1 MRDRILVG
9 FLSFAVA
16 GVAFGAWYD
25 RPTVTGRL
33 PVGHDDGGVIQPH
46 YMNMSEDGAYLLV
59 DLASGGNAAKRAAQP
74 ALLVRT
80 SDFTLLGEAFA
91 TGDFDSGSAGWKGG
105 AISSTLGL
113 MIPGNGGETGAK
125 YTSFDVPAE
134 SWTAGEN
141 AFALT
146 GLADAGT
153 DGLDF
158 NADGTQ
164 LFVNQYAS
172 GSRNKIL
179 VYDTAALK
187 TKHSLSL
194 LTTRTFADINV
205 NRIRNLSCYAIG
217 GKDLVYFGEGENALG
232 DKSVYVWD
240 PSDDSVTA
248 LIDNDAA
255 LIDGDVMNVK
265 VSGTTT
271 ASPKLYVL
279 FDTGVIRI
287 FTLAADGKSL
297 ASQTPVRGFTLQEVN
312 ELLGVACASTQ
323 YRNFE
328 VSDDGETAYMILRG
342 NNLDLCR
349 IEGTTAPI
357 IVRKDGD
364 KFVVTLN
371 GVTATNSLWAAWD
384 ATDKG
389 GSTNGWSNVVRVQ
402 TVTPETGSVE
412 YDVPSGGTDVKAI
425 RFFLSEVPYDVDYT
439 LAYLQNNK
447 NNRICLDDFDFY
459 GTYRVVMKVHRVS
472 YSNGSPAFFSTRAG
486 CASSAESTPY
496 FTLFEA
502 SGNSWRFDYNA
513 TVGTGINKPA
523 IGDNDYLIDASHA
536 ALKVNGT
543 DVASCKGTFT
553 TDKMRGRLEFF
564 CANYTASAMG
574 NQNHVLRVYSAQI
587 YDYLDSSGIV
597 KVNPTLLVNLVPAV
611 KGGVVGVYDSVR
623 NKFYANDTGA
633 ANDFTEQ
640 PDTRI
645 ESENPF
651 FASGVYDEVTTT
663 GPTEFSQSVMTVDS
677 HDYVNPNGG
686 IQKGT
691 APIKL
696 TGKNDWGGTFT
707 VEKGTLVAG
716 RGQGLGVNDHIVLSG
731 SQRAAYGGWNG
742 VVVNRLGTGAGEI
755 ELTGSQK
762 NLGFSA
768 VDGDLTVNLGG
779 ASVPETIEFNSD
791 VRRLVLNNDG
801 SGLCTGTLHFLNPIS
816 CPGASAITVVLRNQ
830 QGEARLEGNFS
841 GQTSA
846 SKGTTLGCYG
856 DATDPEGRF
865 VFAGAENQFKTIQIY
880 GGCYA
885 FEGGATSYGGSF
897 NMYAGVCQVSNA
909 TVTATGEAGYASGI
923 TVLTNGVLEILDGA
937 QVKVSQLLIGNENNN
952 TAQRAAVSI
961 SGKLE
966 LDAAISSSAY
976 GSMTIN
982 GCAASRA
989 LSIEEGADVSC
1000 VNCNFYRRNIYM
1012 NGGKMTLTGGIGF
1025 NKVGLHGVARLNLNG
1040 GEINAFGFAQAS
1052 PEDSGAVASSVAQF
1066 VFNGGTL
1073 VNGAVGAAHA
1083 PHFFQN
1089 LEGESGDNHSGVY
1102 VTGNGGEFRANNN
1115 THFDYPIATY
1125 SFASGDKWKTT
1136 GDYLADKAFKKTG
1149 PGALYMW
1156 GTNTYDCA
1164 TDVAEGSLI
1173 LMAEGVGFKSTSV
1186 LRVTGGT
1193 LDLGGNN
1200 QTLKA
1205 FVVTAGA
1212 VKNGTITATEGVS
1225 FYPGGRGTVGTFAC
1239 DATIVTESGTLTIDV
1254 DETGAADSI
1263 LTTTALDLSN
1273 IDLVI
1278 STPTTAP
1285 EVLRR
1290 LKIVTGPYTGEFK
1303 SVSGLPAGWTIRYTG
1318 GRVSIGPDIGT
1329 AIFLR

>member
-1 MRDRILVG
+1 MRGRILIGV
-9 FLSFAVA
+9 LSFAFA

-25 RPTVTGRL
+25 RPAVTGRL
-33 PVGHDDGGVIQPH
+33 PVGHDDSGAIQPH
-46 YMNMSEDGAYLLV
+46 YMNMSENGAYLLV

-91 TGDFDSGSAGWKGG
+91 TGDFDSGSSGWKGG

-125 YTSFDVPAE
+125 YVSFDVPAE
-134 SWTAGEN
+134 SWTAGKN

-146 GLADAGT
+146 GLAGAGT

-158 NADGTQ
+158 NADGTR

-172 GSRNKIL
+172 DSRNKIL

-187 TKHSLSL
+187 TDHSLSL
-194 LTTRTFADINV
+194 LTTRTFSDINV
-205 NRIRNLSCYAIG
+205 NRIRNLSCYEIG

-240 PSDDSVTA
+240 PSEDAVTA

-255 LIDGDVMNVK
+255 FIDGDVMNVK
-265 VSGTTT
+265 VSGTKT
-271 ASPKLYVL
+271 ASPKLYVQ

-297 ASQTPVRGFTLQEVN
+297 ASQTPVKVFTRQEVN

-323 YRNFE
+323 YRNLE

-357 IVRKDGD
+357 IVTKEASDFR
-364 KFVVTLN
+364 VTLN
-371 GVTATNSLWAAWD
+371 GLTATNGLWVAYD

-389 GSTNGWSNVVRVQ
+389 GSTNGWAHVEFVQ
-402 TVTPETGSVE
+402 TVTPATGSVS
-412 YDVPSGGTDVKAI
+412 YPIPTGWGTDLKAV
-425 RFFLSEVPYDVDYT
+425 RFFLSEVPYDYDYT
-439 LAYLQNNK
+439 LDFLRSGDTATTGYGNK
-447 NNRICLDDFDFY
+447 RIVLHDFTFN
-459 GTYRVVMKVHRVS
+459 TKYRVGLKMREVKHNTS
-472 YSNGSPAFFSTRAG
+472 GNLALFSTRDTQG
-486 CASSAESTPY
+486 SGTPY
-496 FTLFEA
+496 YTLFWI
-502 SGNSWRFDYNA
+502 GGTTWRFDYN
-513 TVGTGINKPA
+513 TVNNNSSAGAEAGKIYDIMADGQNGLYVDGVKRGAAKLTYLENEVTG
-523 IGDNDYLIDASHA
+523 H
-536 ALKVNGT
+536 
-543 DVASCKGTFT
+543 
-553 TDKMRGRLEFF
+553 LEFF
-564 CANYTASAMG
+564 CANQAAGSMSNSNG
-574 NQNHVLRVYSAQI
+574 NMDLFGAQVY
-587 YDYLDSSGIV
+587 DS
-597 KVNPTLLVNLVPAV
+597 PDADAELLVNLVPMV
-611 KGGVVGVYDSVR
+611 KGGRAGMYDTVR
-623 NKFYANDTGA
+623 NKYYYSDTSAG
-633 ANDFTEQ
+633 DFKLTVG
-640 PDTRI
+640 PSRV

-651 FASGVYDEVTTT
+651 FASGVYDEVTTA

-686 IQKGT
+686 VQKGS

-696 TGKNDWGGTFT
+696 TGQNDWGGTFT

-731 SQRAAYGGWNG
+731 SQYAAYGGWNG

-779 ASVPETIEFNSD
+779 ASVPETVEFNSE

-801 SGLCTGTLHFLNPIS
+801 SGLCTDTIHFLNPIS
-816 CPGASAITVVLRNQ
+816 CSGASAITVVLRNQ
-830 QGEARLEGNFS
+830 QGEARLEGNFL

-856 DATDPEGRF
+856 AATDPEGRF
-865 VFAGAENQFKTIQIY
+865 VFAGTENQFKTIQIY

-885 FEGGATSYGGSF
+885 FEGGATSFGGSF

-1052 PEDSGAVASSVAQF
+1052 PEDSGAVASPVAQF

-1149 PGALYMW
+1149 PGTLYMW

-1173 LMAEGVGFKSTSV
+1173 LMAEGVGFKSASV

-1193 LDLGGNN
+1193 LDLGGND
-1200 QTLKA
+1200 QTLRA
-1205 FVVTAGA
+1205 FVATAGA

-1225 FYPGGRGTVGTFAC
+1225 FYPGGRGTVGSFAC

-1254 DETGAADSI
+1254 DETGAADS
-1263 LTTTALDLSN
+1263 LVTTTELDLSKL
-1273 IDLVI
+1273 DLVI
-1278 STPTTAP
+1278 NAATATVP
-1285 EVLRR
+1285 RR
-1290 LKIVTGPYTGEFK
+1290 LKIVTGPVTGEFK
-1303 SVSGLPAGWTIRYTG
+1303 SVSGLPSGWTLRYSN
-1318 GRVSIGPDIGT
+1318 GRVSIGPDRGALLI
-1329 AIFLR
+1329 LR

>member
-125 YTSFDVPAE
+125 YTLFDVPAE

-153 DGLDF
+153 DGIDF
-158 NADGTQ
+158 NADGTR

-271 ASPKLYVL
+271 ASPKLYVQ

-297 ASQTPVRGFTLQEVN
+297 ASQTPVKVFMRQEVN

-323 YRNFE
+323 YRNLE
-328 VSDDGETAYMILRG
+328 VSDDGATAYMILRG

-357 IVRKDGD
+357 
-364 KFVVTLN
+364 VVTKEASDFRATLS
-371 GVTATNSLWAAWD
+371 GLTATNGLWVAYD

-389 GSTNGWSNVVRVQ
+389 GSTNGWAHVEFVQ
-402 TVTPETGSVE
+402 TVTPATGSVT
-412 YDVPSGGTDVKAI
+412 YPIPDGWGTTFKAV

-439 LAYLQNNK
+439 IEYFAA
-447 NNRICLDDFDFY
+447 DDPDVRKKDPSKAQCIVIEDFHLNGDDRVETLVQLGY
-459 GTYRVVMKVHRVS
+459 TTSGTGNHTIFGTRGD
-472 YSNGSPAFFSTRAG
+472 NST
-486 CASSAESTPY
+486 TPY
-496 FTLFEA
+496 IHLFWMNN
-502 SGNSWRFDYNA
+502 GNSQFRYDYYPKSGGQQNYLGSFSNPQEMLHIV
-513 TVGTGINKPA
+513 TDETGLRVNEKSVGNVAAKFTGQTAGGLQLLTGKLTGISNV
-523 IGDNDYLIDASHA
+523 GRENMYYFR
-536 ALKVNGT
+536 V
-543 DVASCKGTFT
+543 F
-553 TDKMRGRLEFF
+553 DKDGNLRL
-564 CANYTASAMG
+564 
-574 NQNHVLRVYSAQI
+574 
-587 YDYLDSSGIV
+587 D
-597 KVNPTLLVNLVPAV
+597 LVPAV
-611 KGGVVGVYDSVR
+611 KGGRVCAFDRLAKTPYYSYR
-623 NKFYANDTGA
+623 YNSKFIELSAG
-633 ANDFTEQ
+633 
-640 PDTRI
+640 PRV

-651 FASGVYDEVTTT
+651 FASGVYDEVEPI
-663 GPTEFSQSVMTVDS
+663 GSTEFSQSEMTVDS
-677 HDYVNPNGG
+677 RDYSNPNGG

-731 SQRAAYGGWNG
+731 SQQAAYGGWNG

-755 ELTGSQK
+755 ELAGSQK

-816 CPGASAITVVLRNQ
+816 CSDASGITVVLRNQ
-830 QGEARLEGNFS
+830 QGSARLEGDFL

-856 DATDPEGRF
+856 AATDPEGRF

-1052 PEDSGAVASSVAQF
+1052 PEDSGAVASPVAQF

-1115 THFDYPIATY
+1115 THFDYPIS
-1125 SFASGDKWKTT
+1125 SFGTAWKTT
-1136 GDYLADKAFKKTG
+1136 GDYLTDKAFKKTG

-1254 DETGAADSI
+1254 DETGAADS
-1263 LTTTALDLSN
+1263 LVTATELDLSN

-1278 STPTTAP
+1278 STPTTAS

-1290 LKIVTGPYTGEFK
+1290 LKIVAGPYTGEFK

-1329 AIFLR
+1329 AVILR

>member
-9 FLSFAVA
+9 VLSFAFA
-16 GVAFGAWYD
+16 GIAFGAWYD
-25 RPTVTGRL
+25 RPAVTGRL
-33 PVGHDDGGVIQPH
+33 PVGHDDGGAIQPH

-80 SDFTLLGEAFA
+80 SDFTLLGESFA
-91 TGDFDSGSAGWKGG
+91 TGDFDSGSSGWKGG

-125 YTSFDVPAE
+125 YVSFDVPAE
-134 SWTAGEN
+134 SWAAGAN

-158 NADGTQ
+158 NADGTR

-172 GSRNKIL
+172 DSRNKIL

-187 TKHSLSL
+187 TDHSLSL
-194 LTTRTFADINV
+194 LTTRTFSDINV
-205 NRIRNLSCYAIG
+205 NRIRNLSCYTIG

-248 LIDNDAA
+248 LVDDDAT

-271 ASPKLYVL
+271 ASPKLYVQ
-279 FDTGVIRI
+279 FDSGVIRI
-287 FTLAADGKSL
+287 FSLAADGKSL
-297 ASQTPVRGFTLQEVN
+297 VSPTPVKVFTRQEVN

-323 YRNFE
+323 YRNLE

-357 IVRKDGD
+357 VVTKEASDFR
-364 KFVVTLN
+364 VTLN
-371 GVTATNSLWAAWD
+371 GLTATNGLWVAYD

-389 GSTNGWSNVVRVQ
+389 GSTNGWAHVEFVQ
-402 TVTPETGSVE
+402 TVTPATGSVS
-412 YDVPSGGTDVKAI
+412 YPIPDGWGTDFKAV

-439 LAYLQNNK
+439 IEYFAANDPDVRKKDPSKAQCIVIADFNLNG
-447 NNRICLDDFDFY
+447 DD
-459 GTYRVVMKVHRVS
+459 RV
-472 YSNGSPAFFSTRAG
+472 
-486 CASSAESTPY
+486 E
-496 FTLFEA
+496 TLVQL
-502 SGNSWRFDYNA
+502 G
-513 TVGTGINKPA
+513 
-523 IGDNDYLIDASHA
+523 
-536 ALKVNGT
+536 
-543 DVASCKGTFT
+543 
-553 TDKMRGRLEFF
+553 
-564 CANYTASAMG
+564 YTASGTG
-574 NQNHVLRVYSAQI
+574 NHTIFGTRGDNSTTPYIHLFWMNNASAQFRYDYYPKSGGQMNYLGGFSDPQKTLHIVADETGLRVNEKSVANAATKFTGPTAGGLQLLTGKLTSISNVGRENMY
-587 YDYLDSSGIV
+587 YFRVFDKDGNLRLD
-597 KVNPTLLVNLVPAV
+597 LVPAV
-611 KGGVVGVYDSVR
+611 KGGRVCAFDRLAKTPYYSYRYNSSFIELNAGPRV
-623 NKFYANDTGA
+623 
-633 ANDFTEQ
+633 
-640 PDTRI
+640 

-663 GPTEFSQSVMTVDS
+663 GPTEFAQSAMTVDS
-677 HDYVNPNGG
+677 HDYSNPKGG

-696 TGKNDWGGTFT
+696 TGQNDWGGTFT

-716 RGQGLGVNDHIVLSG
+716 RGQGLGVNDRIVLSG
-731 SQRAAYGGWNG
+731 SQYAAYGGWNG

-779 ASVPETIEFNSD
+779 ASVPETVEFNSE

-801 SGLCTGTLHFLNPIS
+801 SGLCTDTIHFLNPIS
-816 CPGASAITVVLRNQ
+816 CSGASAITVVLRNQ
-830 QGEARLEGNFS
+830 QGEARLEGNFL

-856 DATDPEGRF
+856 AATDPEGRF

-885 FEGGATSYGGSF
+885 FEGGETSFGGNF

-937 QVKVSQLLIGNENNN
+937 QVKVSQLFIGNENNN

-1052 PEDSGAVASSVAQF
+1052 PEDAGAVASPVAQF

-1089 LEGESGDNHSGVY
+1089 LEGESGGNHSGVY

-1149 PGALYMW
+1149 PGTLYMW

-1173 LMAEGVGFKSTSV
+1173 LMAEGVGFKSASV

-1193 LDLGGNN
+1193 LDLGGND

-1205 FVVTAGA
+1205 FVATAGA

-1225 FYPGGRGTVGTFAC
+1225 FYPGGRGTVGSFAC

-1254 DETGAADSI
+1254 DETGAADS
-1263 LTTTALDLSN
+1263 LVTTTELDLSKL
-1273 IDLVI
+1273 DLVI
-1278 STPTTAP
+1278 NAATATVP
-1285 EVLRR
+1285 RR
-1290 LKIVTGPYTGEFK
+1290 LKIVTGPVTGEFK
-1303 SVSGLPAGWTIRYTG
+1303 SVSGLPSGWTLRYSN
-1318 GRVSIGPDIGT
+1318 GRVSIGPDRGALLI
-1329 AIFLR
+1329 LR